1 MVIAKK
7 RPKTRFVRARV
18 FILGLFILSYVVLF
32 LFLSGAFYYP
42 VSAEILLTDGIVV
55 TALFVF
61 VLLPLAWKPLG
72 EDLAGYRL
80 LTRKLMKGR
89 RGLLFSLAS
98 GIVPTVTMILIL
110 FWFSGGRSVSDVVT
124 EFALPLTLAFA
135 VYGLASFWFVDTRA
149 LRTSRLPLARELGRR
164 IHSQFGPIE

>member
-1 MVIAKK
+1 MIVAKN

-32 LFLSGAFYYP
+32 LFLSRAFYYP

-55 TALFVF
+55 VALFVF
-61 VLLPLAWKPLG
+61 VLLPFASDRLG

-80 LTRKLMKGR
+80 LTRKLMKGQ

-98 GIVPTVTMILIL
+98 GIVPAVTMILIL
-110 FWFSGGRSVSDVVT
+110 FWFSGGRSVSDEVS

-135 VYGLASFWFVDTRA
+135 VYGLASFWFVDTRV
-149 LRTSRLPLARELGRR
+149 LRAAR
-164 IHSQFGPIE
+164 PP

>member
-1 MVIAKK
+1 M
-7 RPKTRFVRARV
+7 
-18 FILGLFILSYVVLF
+18 FILGLFVLSYVVLF
-32 LFLSGAFYYP
+32 LFLSRAFYYP

-55 TALFVF
+55 ATLFVF
-61 VLLPLAWKPLG
+61 VLFPFVWNRLG

-80 LTRKLMKGR
+80 LTRKLTKGQ

-98 GIVPTVTMILIL
+98 GVIPTVTMILIL
-110 FWFSGGRSVSDVVT
+110 FWFSGGRSVSDVVS

-149 LRTSRLPLARELGRR
+149 LRAAR
-164 IHSQFGPIE
+164 SP